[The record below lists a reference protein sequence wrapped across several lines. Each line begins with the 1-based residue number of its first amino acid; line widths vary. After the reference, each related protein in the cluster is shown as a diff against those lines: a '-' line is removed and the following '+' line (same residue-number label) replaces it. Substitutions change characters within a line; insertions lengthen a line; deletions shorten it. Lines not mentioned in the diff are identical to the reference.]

1 MRNWKYSFNA
11 RTILL
16 LLVIGLTGGY
26 LYFQWSIPLSQVS
39 PMSEKTVDPGGAQTS
54 DTEVATAKFV
64 PVPIKAYK
72 EITER
77 PLFVEGRLP
86 PVEPEQ
92 KTSVVRR
99 PSKPLHLKLE
109 GVAMMPD
116 NKIAIIRDL
125 DTNELLHISQGMKK
139 NDWKVESVNSE
150 SATITRKVER
160 LVLKLE
166 IDKTSAN
173 KRKLPKRKLPFRPPT
188 R

>member
-1 MRNWKYSFNA
+1 MTEKAVDQDSA
-11 RTILL
+11 DTIDTKM
-16 LLVIGLTGGY
+16 VTTRFIP
-26 LYFQWSIPLSQVS
+26 IPL
-39 PMSEKTVDPGGAQTS
+39 
-54 DTEVATAKFV
+54 
-64 PVPIKAYK
+64 KAYE

-86 PVEPEQ
+86 PPEPENRS
-92 KTSVVRR
+92 SVTRR
-99 PSKPLHLKLE
+99 PSKPLRLKLE

-116 NKIAIIRDL
+116 NRIAIIRNL

-139 NDWKVESVNSE
+139 NDWKVESVDSK
-150 SATITRKVER
+150 SAIITRKGER

-166 IDKTSAN
+166 IEDTSAN